1 MRTRFL
7 SKLTNGE
14 VESYLEKNDL
24 IFVPVGV
31 TETHGALPLDSET
44 VLAEAFALK
53 MAEATDGLVLHNLP
67 YFFAGATPTGR
78 GTVQMSTRDGA
89 AYLDR
94 IAQSL
99 LNQGFRR
106 QVYVTLHGPAYL
118 TVGPMIRDF
127 FDRTKAPVL
136 YMDMMKATETIPD
149 LSGNLYEKFN
159 EMSIGAYAVLNRLE
173 DVPLNVPESNSVSYD
188 MEKVIKANADHP
200 ASALGKLAFQ
210 SGAIGYYFHEASD
223 HLYTPLLKTEEERE
237 AYAKAGVE
245 VINEIVQKLD
255 MPGIVQS
262 LREVDEYTQKVSLP
276 KYGDWLPK

>member
-14 VESYLEKNDL
+14 VEAYLDKNDL
-24 IFVPVGV
+24 IFIPVGV

-53 MAEATDGLVLHNLP
+53 MAEAADGLVLHNLP

-78 GTVQMSTRDGA
+78 GTVQMTTKDGA

-99 LNQGFRR
+99 LHQGFRR

-127 FDRTKAPVL
+127 FDRTKAPIL
-136 YMDMMKATETIPD
+136 YMDLMVTIGTVKD
-149 LSGNLYEKFN
+149 LSFNFFEKFN
-159 EMSIGAYAVLNRLE
+159 DMAIGAYDILGRLE
-173 DVPLNVPESNSVSYD
+173 DVPLNVPESKSVSYD
-188 MEKVIKANADHP
+188 VEKVMKANADHP
-200 ASALGKLAFQ
+200 ASPLGKYALQ
-210 SGAIGYYFHEASD
+210 SGAVGYYFDHASD
-223 HLYTPLLKTEEERE
+223 HLYTPLLKTADERE
-237 AYAKAGVE
+237 GYAKSGVAA
-245 VINEIVQKLD
+245 INEIVEGLD
-255 MPGIVQS
+255 MVTVVKQ
-262 LREVDEYTQKVSLP
+262 LRELDEYTQNVSM
-276 KYGDWLPK
+276 KRYGEWLPR